1 MFELTLNPEICSM
14 EVTPVFFDQFGNAE
28 LVNKQ
33 GNGVGMM
40 KGLNSIT
47 AEELAD
53 VARYVKTLAGMES

>member
-1 MFELTLNPEICSM
+1 M